1 MMSTVGG
8 SRAFRSDLQVAMEQV
23 RQKSGNL
30 LSWPEIMK
38 EAKIVL
44 MEKRTAVDAEESNQ
58 VTMFYEKLRSNV
70 PVESTHDLLIRL
82 EDISNRCRLRFLRS
96 PGSTG
101 NCFITSEYF
110 FVEIVL
116 AEDAT
121 AIQVLVTHGES
132 QTAEESVSLRN
143 IINSRQWDLLE
154 RNLKGLSD
162 IYIDT
167 ADRQVKKAAFAFL
180 NSLEAYLLRQNP
192 NTDTVR
198 GFSICSSMMAPFSY
212 FVRREAGIP
221 SRIYYFCSPSAITD
235 ALGERVGEISF
246 SDMLTSAG
254 VRYAE
259 VLMQS
264 TTETQLLEIGTDGL
278 PEYTSLYTCAVFTLI
293 FEEPLIGFA
302 PETGRRGRMLSLLL
316 SKDNVTSLDSF
327 HSFVVGC
334 ILFAFLRRR
343 WLPPLE
349 QSCRFQILTDQS
361 HLYTFRWESCRI
373 EAVEVKK
380 ILWRNTQSLAS
391 VMEFVRA
398 LSMFNHVISTCL
410 RNIVED
416 LNATTKKECRCIYT
430 SFSALDDSIDC
441 ALEYAEGSFFT
452 IQFFVLPQLNAT
464 VCLPS
469 SLVESAGKD
478 INAIAANVFSRFWS
492 IPIAIRAVLKALLP
506 SSTNEEMSAQCD
518 GDKWSNDSTVD
529 PSSVMSSEN
538 SDAHNFNVAPFSCS
552 TNNTMHEYTLSGKDS
567 GKGRVTAEERIK
579 QLLEKAD
586 ALLATAA
593 PCVFSCSLPNMLNL
607 FKQVKVWKE
616 LIPPRLTVRKLP
628 RPAKFVAASPVQEH
642 CPIVAPPT
650 PVVNA
655 VCSQA
660 AVNATEPTPKNRHF
674 SSTSE
679 TLTELDELCQ
689 LSSSFTEAGRGAIA
703 LGSSEARIADSAPNA
718 GDSSIQNTIDC
729 VIGSVKS
736 TPSYAMGNAPF
747 KNVASEGG
755 NLLASIR
762 NFEFNVFGQQPYVG
776 KGTSD
781 AVGHDHPNKK
791 MKLSMEALNWKGDTG
806 GASIVSPSCAIG
818 QGSPGPDAMGT
829 WQTTQQQRDLCAVRG
844 MLVTRGVRRRRS
856 RKPLGNTSDRAMEM
870 VLKELRKVE
879 RMARGAISRRPRKA
893 RRCASANV
901 LMRSDTLTGP
911 EESSKFTLKIRPTA
925 GATQAPPTVVNA
937 IATCM
942 GNNQMPTLD
951 AAAAPR
957 LSTDDMLRKQLKAV
971 AREMISDV
979 QLTPLESTDFDSPSS
994 SSLNLSG
1001 DGGRYGTPVKAVDS
1015 SGRFASASS
1024 ELSKPSASCYQPA
1037 AIKAPKRKNSLD
1049 AVIGKL
1055 MDKVGTSPSE
1065 RRVDHEENLGEVFG
1079 DSNVPCLKKSRP
1091 EGSDTVENVNRTS
1104 SSDISETASEGIK
1117 LVIKKSVIKMGTAA
1131 KSSTRGK
1138 TGSPAKKSSPTMSHR
1153 AQSVSPPLLR
1163 TEHTIDPAVSS
1174 SRPPSSNKFELL
1186 KQKMQARKLKKQPMT
1201 EKAKTKARKSEKRS
1215 ADAHMIGDQVDR
1227 KLLERSEA
1235 KLSPSQLPAVFP
1247 GTEGIMFSRSL
1258 KGFKIPKIEDTSAKA
1273 PSSTPSSSSA
1283 SSTTTSASSGTTPPV
1298 VVQSV
1303 AQTPTSEATSVE
1315 RPFNAQPPEEFAGPP
1330 GAALRSSPRKP
1341 FASMLHQASVK
1352 PMLRNH
1358 VHPHSMSP
1366 VAMPAAVPP
1375 RYRHGE
1381 NVEVSPSLP
1390 IPRYVRRTLLPNP
1403 PTPVSTS
1410 SPPPPLQRPAVTA
1423 HQQSVLTTQPSAV
1436 VSPVALGSGG
1446 QVDHA
1451 DAPSSVPNVKAAAD
1465 PKETASEESVQ
1476 LLPSPDASALVIDVA
1491 PVAPENVESLTD
1503 GSDVLSPGLQIAI
1516 EECADNPTTTTK
1528 NTTGDCDKAESGVA

>member
-1 MMSTVGG
+1 MISAVGG
-8 SRAFRSDLQVAMEQV
+8 STAFRSDLQVAMEQV

-44 MEKRTAVDAEESNQ
+44 MEKRTAVDAEESSQ

-82 EDISNRCRLRFLRS
+82 EDISNRCS

-116 AEDAT
+116 AEDAA

-132 QTAEESVSLRN
+132 QAAEESVSLRN
-143 IINSRQWDLLE
+143 IINSRQWELLE

-180 NSLEAYLLRQNP
+180 NNLEAYLLQQNP
-192 NTDTVR
+192 NVDSVR
-198 GFSICSSMMAPFSY
+198 GLSICSLMMAPFSY

-221 SRIYYFCSPSAITD
+221 SRIYYFCPPSAITN
-235 ALGERVGEISF
+235 AMGEHVTEISF
-246 SDMLTSAG
+246 TDMLTSAG
-254 VRYAE
+254 VRYVE

-278 PEYTSLYTCAVFTLI
+278 PEYKSLYTSAVFTLV
-293 FEEPLIGFA
+293 FDEPLVVTVDVLEKIEQLTGFP
-302 PETGRRGRMLSLLL
+302 PETGRRGRLLNLLL
-316 SKDNVTSLDSF
+316 SKDNVTSLDSL
-327 HSFVVGC
+327 HSFV
-334 ILFAFLRRR
+334 ILN
-343 WLPPLE
+343 
-349 QSCRFQILTDQS
+349 DQS
-361 HLYTFRWESCRI
+361 HMYTFRWESCRV

-398 LSMFNHVISTCL
+398 LSMFNHVLSTCL

-416 LNATTKKECRCIYT
+416 LNAIAKKEWRCIYI

-441 ALEYAEGSFFT
+441 ALEYEEGSFFT
-452 IQFFVLPQLNAT
+452 VQFFVLPQLNAT

-469 SLVESAGKD
+469 SLVESSGKD
-478 INAIAANVFSRFWS
+478 INAIAASVFSRFWS
-492 IPIAIRAVLKALLP
+492 VPIAIRAVLKALLP
-506 SSTNEEMSAQCD
+506 SSTNEGASAQCN

-529 PSSVMSSEN
+529 PSSNKSSNN
-538 SDAHNFNVAPFSCS
+538 SDVRDFSIASFSCS
-552 TNNTMHEYTLSGKDS
+552 TNNTMHEYTLSGKES

-579 QLLEKAD
+579 QLLDKAD
-586 ALLATAA
+586 ALLARAT
-593 PCVFSCSLPNMLNL
+593 PGVYSCSLPNMLNL

-650 PVVNA
+650 PVV

-660 AVNATEPTPKNRHF
+660 AVSATEPNPKNRHF

-689 LSSSFTEAGRGAIA
+689 LSSSFTEGGRGAIA
-703 LGSSEARIADSAPNA
+703 LGSSEARIADSAANA

-736 TPSYAMGNAPF
+736 TPSYTMGNAPF
-747 KNVASEGG
+747 KNVASEGA

-776 KGTSD
+776 KGVAD
-781 AVGHDHPNKK
+781 VVDHDHPNKK
-791 MKLSMEALNWKGDTG
+791 MKLSMETLNWKGDISS
-806 GASIVSPSCAIG
+806 ASIVSPSCAVG
-818 QGSPGPDAMGT
+818 QGSSGPDAMGN

-911 EESSKFTLKIRPTA
+911 DESSKFTLKIRPAA
-925 GATQAPPTVVNA
+925 GATQTPPTAVNA
-937 IATCM
+937 ITSCM

-951 AAAAPR
+951 TAAAPR

-979 QLTPLESTDFDSPSS
+979 QLAPLESTDFDSPSS
-994 SSLNLSG
+994 SSLSLPG
-1001 DGGRYGTPVKAVDS
+1001 DGRRYSTPLKTVES
-1015 SGRFASASS
+1015 SGRFPSTSS
-1024 ELSKPSASCYQPA
+1024 DVAKPSASCYQPA

-1065 RRVDHEENLGEVFG
+1065 RRVDHEENFGEVFG

-1091 EGSDTVENVNRTS
+1091 EGGDTAENVAQPS
-1104 SSDISETASEGIK
+1104 SSDISETANEGIK
-1117 LVIKKSVIKMGTAA
+1117 LVIKKSVIKMGASS

-1138 TGSPAKKSSPTMSHR
+1138 TGSPAKKPSPTMSHR

-1163 TEHTIDPAVSS
+1163 TEHTIDPAV

-1215 ADAHMIGDQVDR
+1215 ADMHTIGDQADR
-1227 KLLERSEA
+1227 KMLERSEA
-1235 KLSPSQLPAVFP
+1235 KLSPTQLPAVFP

-1258 KGFKIPKIEDTSAKA
+1258 KNFKIPKIEDTSAKA
-1273 PSSTPSSSSA
+1273 PSSTTPSSSS
-1283 SSTTTSASSGTTPPV
+1283 STTSASSATTPV

-1303 AQTPTSEATSVE
+1303 AQVPTSETTSVE

-1330 GAALRSSPRKP
+1330 GASLRSSPRKP
-1341 FASMLHQASVK
+1341 FGSMLHQASVK

-1358 VHPHSMSP
+1358 VHPHSISP
-1366 VAMPAAVPP
+1366 VAMPALPP

-1403 PTPVSTS
+1403 PTPASTT
-1410 SPPPPLQRPAVTA
+1410 SPPLPLQRPVVTA
-1423 HQQSVLTTQPSAV
+1423 LQQPVLTTQPSAV

-1451 DAPSSVPNVKAAAD
+1451 DAPSSIPNLKAAAD
-1465 PKETASEESVQ
+1465 PKETAPEESVQ

-1491 PVAPENVESLTD
+1491 PAAQENVESLTD

-1516 EECADNPTTTTK
+1516 EECADNPATTK
-1528 NTTGDCDKAESGVA
+1528 NNAADCDKVESAVV